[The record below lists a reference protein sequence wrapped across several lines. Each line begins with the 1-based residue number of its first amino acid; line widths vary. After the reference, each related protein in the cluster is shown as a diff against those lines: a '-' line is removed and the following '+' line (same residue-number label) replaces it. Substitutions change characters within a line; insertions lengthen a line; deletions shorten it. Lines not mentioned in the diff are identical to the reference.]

1 MSPASFLALTIGIT
15 AAALAAQM
23 LVRRRRRRALRELA
37 RVWDM
42 HYSPGDRFRLA
53 ARVAERFPV
62 PGAAD
67 LRVNDLIYGNEDEL
81 YRYIFSAEYTE
92 GVIRSKRRVRRVM
105 TFTEPKGRSV
115 ATKWSTF
122 VLADKEKPLVDQ
134 YKELR
139 EKRG

>member
-1 MSPASFLALTIGIT
+1 MSPAYFLTITLAIT
-15 AAALAAQM
+15 AAALIAQFI
-23 LVRRRRRRALRELA
+23 VRHRRRIALRDLA
-37 RVWDM
+37 RAWDL

-67 LRVNDLIYGNEDEL
+67 MRVNDLIYGNEHDF

-92 GVIRSKRRVRRVM
+92 GVIRSKKRVRRVV
-105 TFTEPKGRSV
+105 TFTEPKGRSD
-115 ATKWSTF
+115 ATKWSSF
-122 VLADKEKPLVDQ
+122 VLADKQKPLIDQ

-139 EKRG
+139 EKRP

>member
-105 TFTEPKGRSV
+105 TFTEPKGRSD
-115 ATKWSTF
+115 ATKWSAF
-122 VLADKEKPLVDQ
+122 VLAEKEKPLVDQ

>member
-15 AAALAAQM
+15 AAAMAAQM
-23 LVRRRRRRALRELA
+23 LVRQRRRRALRELA
-37 RVWDM
+37 RAWDM

-67 LRVNDLIYGNEDEL
+67 VRVNDLIYGNENDL

-92 GVIRSKRRVRRVM
+92 GVIRSKKRVRRVM
-105 TFTEPKGRSV
+105 TFTEPKGRSD
-115 ATKWSTF
+115 ATRWSSF
-122 VLADKEKPLVDQ
+122 VLGDKEKPIVEQ
-134 YKELR
+134 YRELR
-139 EKRG
+139 EKR

>member
-67 LRVNDLIYGNEDEL
+67 LRVNDLIYGHEDEL

-92 GVIRSKRRVRRVM
+92 GVIRSKKRVRRVM
-105 TFTEPKGRSV
+105 TFTEPKGRSD

>member
-15 AAALAAQM
+15 AAAMAAQM
-23 LVRRRRRRALRELA
+23 IVRHRRRSSLRELA

-62 PGAAD
+62 PGASD
-67 LRVNDLIYGNEDEL
+67 VRVNDLIYGNEDEL
-81 YRYIFSAEYTE
+81 HRYIFSAEYTE
-92 GVIRSKRRVRRVM
+92 GVIRSKKRVRRVV
-105 TFTEPKGRSV
+105 TFTEPKGRSD
-115 ATKWSTF
+115 ATKWSAF

-139 EKRG
+139 EKRA

>member
-42 HYSPGDRFRLA
+42 HYSAGDRFRLA

-105 TFTEPKGRSV
+105 TFTEPKGRSD

-139 EKRG
+139 ENRG

>member
-105 TFTEPKGRSV
+105 TFTEPKGRSD

>member
-1 MSPASFLALTIGIT
+1 MSPASFLALTICIT
-15 AAALAAQM
+15 AAAMAAQM
-23 LVRRRRRRALRELA
+23 MLRHRRRRGLRELA
-37 RVWDM
+37 RGWDM

-62 PGAAD
+62 SGAAD
-67 LRVNDLIYGNEDEL
+67 VRVNDLIYGNEDEL

-105 TFTEPKGRSV
+105 TFTEPKGRSD
-115 ATKWSTF
+115 ATKWSAF
-122 VLADKEKPLVDQ
+122 VLAEKEKPLVDQ